1 MELSD
6 GEEEDDSNWCTP
18 GGIGRSASSP
28 FPRVGVAD
36 RTNSGDS
43 GMESRPDSSGGV
55 GGLGVGSLGER
66 SRGQSAAGS
75 NGTGEKVGESHSE
88 RETLINGGTVHM
100 YSLYV
105 VCVVCVIVHIVHVHM
120 YVHLH
125 HTHIIIRIYCTT
137 LYIVQTVAG
146 ECQQSPVIHLVA
158 KYSCTDTQC
167 NNMGPLTIELVQLQ
181 CLVSYVKQF
190 NNHFV
195 V

>member
-105 VCVVCVIVHIVHVHM
+105 VCICVIVHIVHVYICM
-120 YVHLH
+120 Y
-125 HTHIIIRIYCTT
+125 TCTT
-137 LYIVQTVAG
+137 HTLLYVLYHIHSTNSTSRGVSTESCYASCGKVLMYRYTVQ
-146 ECQQSPVIHLVA
+146 Q
-158 KYSCTDTQC
+158 Y
-167 NNMGPLTIELVQLQ
+167 GPTH
-181 CLVSYVKQF
+181 Y
-190 NNHFV
+190 
-195 V
+195 

>member
-88 RETLINGGTVHM
+88 RETLINRGTVHM
-100 YSLYV
+100 YV
-105 VCVVCVIVHIVHVHM
+105 QFVCMCIHCYCTYCTCIHM

-125 HTHIIIRIYCTT
+125 HTHIIIR
-137 LYIVQTVAG
+137 TV
-146 ECQQSPVIHLVA
+146 PH
-158 KYSCTDTQC
+158 T
-167 NNMGPLTIELVQLQ
+167 
-181 CLVSYVKQF
+181 
-190 NNHFV
+190 
-195 V
+195 